1 LPFVVIPSEPSD
13 EESLFESLTES
24 EHMIIPCIDLQDG
37 KAVQLVRGRRLALS
51 VDDVLGL
58 LDRFRHYPI
67 LHVIDLDAAM
77 RKGSNSRWIETLCN
91 RGKMKVRVGGGIRT
105 VAQAGK
111 ILSWGAEK
119 IIVGSAA
126 FKDGKIARKF
136 LGDLAKRVGREKV
149 IVALDTEG
157 GRIVVRG
164 WQERLKL
171 RPEEVIPELETY
183 CSEFLSTFVD
193 NEGTMRGTDLAWFRK
208 LRRVTK
214 FPITAAGGIRSMRE
228 VRALEK
234 IGMHAAVGMA
244 IYTGHLA
251 ADKTGL
257 VQAGRKT
264 VKN

>member
-1 LPFVVIPSEPSD
+1 
-13 EESLFESLTES
+13 
-24 EHMIIPCIDLQDG
+24 MIIPCIDLQGG
-37 KAVQLVRGRRLALS
+37 KAVQLVRGRRRALA

-58 LDRFRHYPI
+58 LDRFRAYPI

-77 RKGSNSRWIETLCN
+77 RKGSNARWIKRLCREAN
-91 RGKMKVRVGGGIRT
+91 RKVRVGGGIRT
-105 VAQAGK
+105 VAQAAK

-126 FKDGKIARKF
+126 FRDGQVDRAF
-136 LGDLAKRVGREKV
+136 LRRLAQRVGRKRV

-164 WQERLKL
+164 WRERLKL
-171 RPEEVIPELETY
+171 RPADVIPALEPY

-193 NEGTMRGTDLAWFRK
+193 NEGTMKGTDLAWFRQ

-214 FPITAAGGIRSMRE
+214 LPVTAAGGIRSLRE
-228 VRALEK
+228 VRALEE

-244 IYTGHLA
+244 IYTGKLA
-251 ADKTGL
+251 ADQTGL
-257 VQAGRKT
+257 GK
-264 VKN
+264 K